1 MEGVGMK
8 KCLVLLLLG
17 LSFACQAADYESTM
31 LVQTGKLRESDLIVR
46 TITDLDSNKIC
57 LAFYVSTT
65 GTSPVISC
73 YDARQGYRS
82 KLRQVGHFKEGKL
95 IVRKMK
101 DTVNDVSC
109 LVAYVST
116 PGTSPSIDC
125 YQGQHVAKDEI
136 VRQGHLREGD
146 LELYRVVDPS
156 STKACLIAYVNTEGT
171 APSLH
176 CYDSPAGGKG
186 GGMTQSGF
194 MREGD
199 LVVRKILDQNNNK
212 ECLVTYVSTQ
222 GTSPN
227 VYCYNQPAG
236 RPAPM
241 SKATGARQ

>member
-1 MEGVGMK
+1 MK
-8 KCLVLLLLG
+8 KYLVLLLLG

-46 TITDLDSNKIC
+46 TVTDLDSGKIC

-73 YDARQGYRS
+73 YDARQGFRS
-82 KLRQVGHFKEGKL
+82 KIRQVAHFKEGKL

-101 DTVNDVSC
+101 DIVNNVSC

-116 PGTSPSIDC
+116 PGTSPSINC
-125 YQGQHVAKDEI
+125 YQGRKADKDDI
-136 VRQGHLREGD
+136 VRKGHLREGD
-146 LELYRVVDPS
+146 LELYRVMDPG

-176 CYDSPAGGKG
+176 CYDTPAGDK
-186 GGMTQSGF
+186 GGMTQNGY

-199 LVVRKILDQNNNK
+199 LVVRKILDQGNR
-212 ECLVTYVSTQ
+212 ECLVTYVSTP

-227 VYCYNQPAG
+227 IHCYAQAKG
-236 RPAPM
+236 RPATTAP
-241 SKATGARQ
+241 SQPSGVKK